1 MSTSQK
7 YSALILLSTFLLLAL
22 YAFWPVGNGAGRA
35 VKTITFVSP
44 LPVTPVVETRTLTLA
59 ADLPPL
65 TTTTTLTPT
74 LPHDLLFVNETGLM
88 RWHHAALRL
97 ETIIATI
104 VVTSTPAQEPWHTVE
119 YKTSPDQQQVLVAYG
134 MGIRGEGGTFHL
146 ARYEPATAQLTTLMT
161 TTYDI
166 SDFMLAPDGS
176 WTAYLLRDTRAK
188 RPWWRTLFKRHAC
201 GCDDSYLATVYLLRL
216 QPPYTPQPLQVC
228 GRAGNGLGECGGLVP
243 LLSDQSQLVWQDGAG
258 YWSADAATGA
268 VHFLAKSSQPAIAL
282 PNPALNAESPFA
294 SPYVISWIVEPRALS
309 FGLFNRQTW
318 TVTKLPAQA
327 GYSVHTSSLAFLA
340 DGRLFWHKP
349 RGWFEVWTLDESQP
363 GTPIR
368 RTIWQLPLAMR
379 TYNMQTTVLA
389 AGIVGL
395 TLERPSSRG
404 AHAAGLYWVDLPKGQ
419 LIKVNR
425 LPSHSES
432 PDVAV
437 ADIIEWAA
445 DGSGALYIDDVAIV
459 GRRNVTYIPADGG
472 PFVELGTTL
481 GQAVEQPTWLLPAA
495 H

>member
-1 MSTSQK
+1 MDNQMSTSQK

-201 GCDDSYLATVYLLRL
+201 GCDDSY
-216 QPPYTPQPLQVC
+216 
-228 GRAGNGLGECGGLVP
+228 
-243 LLSDQSQLVWQDGAG
+243 
-258 YWSADAATGA
+258 
-268 VHFLAKSSQPAIAL
+268 
-282 PNPALNAESPFA
+282 
-294 SPYVISWIVEPRALS
+294 
-309 FGLFNRQTW
+309 
-318 TVTKLPAQA
+318 
-327 GYSVHTSSLAFLA
+327 
-340 DGRLFWHKP
+340 
-349 RGWFEVWTLDESQP
+349 
-363 GTPIR
+363 
-368 RTIWQLPLAMR
+368 
-379 TYNMQTTVLA
+379 
-389 AGIVGL
+389 
-395 TLERPSSRG
+395 
-404 AHAAGLYWVDLPKGQ
+404 
-419 LIKVNR
+419 
-425 LPSHSES
+425 
-432 PDVAV
+432 
-437 ADIIEWAA
+437 
-445 DGSGALYIDDVAIV
+445 
-459 GRRNVTYIPADGG
+459 
-472 PFVELGTTL
+472 
-481 GQAVEQPTWLLPAA
+481 
-495 H
+495 